1 MSNRLLDTAYKELR
15 KLEQSTPTWETYERI
30 GMLYTSIQCLEKQ
43 VRINSGELSE
53 LLQDMRDNF
62 GDERTLD
69 IISGV
74 LCAFKKDIDIVSP
87 HLAQCLIN
95 KIKENIR

>member
-1 MSNRLLDTAYKELR
+1 MNKLYATAQKELK
-15 KLEQSTPTWETYERI
+15 KLEQSQPTWETYEKI
-30 GMLYTSIQCLEKQ
+30 ATLYNCLQCFSHTITIDKT
-43 VRINSGELSE
+43 ELSE

-69 IISGV
+69 IISSV

-95 KIKENIR
+95 KIKENIK

>member
-1 MSNRLLDTAYKELR
+1 MDTAYKELH

-30 GMLYTSIQCLEKQ
+30 GMLYSSIQCLEKH
-43 VRINSGELSE
+43 ILIDKSELSE

-74 LCAFKKDIDIVSP
+74 LCAFKKDIDVVSP

-95 KIKENIR
+95 KIKENLR

>member
-1 MSNRLLDTAYKELR
+1 MNKLLDTAYKELR
-15 KLEQSTPTWETYERI
+15 KLEKSTPTWETYERI
-30 GMLYTSIQCLEKQ
+30 GMLYTSIQCLEKH
-43 VRINSGELSE
+43 IKIDGSELSE
-53 LLQDMRDNF
+53 LLSDMRDSF

-95 KIKENIR
+95 KIKENIK